1 MQDDTDRN
9 PDPHFDLPAISWEN
23 PRKRQR
29 YIPMTEE
36 EAELIQEE
44 KQRRRREKAEKFQE
58 DLADTVSQSIV
69 QSRREA
75 NLGRVNEEAQ
85 VWSVHQ
91 KWHSRSREYKYTD
104 FRVKGQHYCPM
115 DRNNSIAYQ
124 MLQQVTRGVASVNRD
139 SDFLTMKSAIV
150 NLVVQLPERS
160 VHELEASVLDDD
172 LQFYAI
178 LDRFP
183 QQGPP
188 EYNKILT
195 VHDKD
200 SILAAFPNPA
210 YSSRFLFLHSEQF
223 NMRYETLWEYT
234 RVDADKKSVCLGVM
248 QKRTIELPVDGVTVH
263 FIPGHSGYSSLLYNN
278 LIFCFITG
286 KGVSVSS
293 GLLSEVKEMKTF
305 NIDWN
310 MRITHY

>member
-1 MQDDTDRN
+1 MQDDTTRN
-9 PDPHFDLPAISWEN
+9 PDPHFELPAISWEN
-23 PRKRQR
+23 PKKRQR
-29 YIPMTEE
+29 YFPMSEE

-44 KQRRRREKAEKFQE
+44 KQRRKREKQERFQA
-58 DLADTVSQSIV
+58 DLADTVSQAIIQTRKES
-69 QSRREA
+69 

-85 VWSVHQ
+85 VWSIHQ
-91 KWHSRSREYKYTD
+91 MWHSRSREYKYSD

-115 DRNNSIAYQ
+115 DRGNSIAYQ
-124 MLQQVTRGVASVNRD
+124 FLPTITEGVTSSHRD
-139 SDFLTMKSAIV
+139 SDFLTMKSAIL

-188 EYNKILT
+188 DYNKILT
-195 VHDKD
+195 VHDRD

-210 YSSRFLFLHSEQF
+210 YASRFLFLHSEQF

-248 QKRTIELPVDGVTVH
+248 QKRTIELPVDGITVH
-263 FIPGHSGYSSLLYNN
+263 FVPHQTGYSSLLYNN
-278 LIFCFITG
+278 LILCFISA
-286 KGVSVSS
+286 KGVHVTA
-293 GLLSEVKEMKTF
+293 GLLGDVKEMKTF